1 MEEIKIPL
9 QSIWGKWWVPI
20 RKWFY
25 PLWLAY
31 ETLVRFYYYAES
43 THNYFYELSR
53 PFLGAISGIV
63 VFTICTAFL
72 TLPACFVLY
81 QFFSTENLS
90 GNPIET
96 KFKPYF

>member
-1 MEEIKIPL
+1 MEEMKIPL

-31 ETLVRFYYYAES
+31 ETLVRFYQYADS
-43 THNYFYELSR
+43 THSYFSG
-53 PFLGAISGIV
+53 LGSPLLGTFCGISAFGI
-63 VFTICTAFL
+63 CAAFL

-81 QFFSTENLS
+81 QFFSAENLTGS
-90 GNPIET
+90 TIEA
-96 KFKPYF
+96 KLKPYF